1 MGSVFQHHAK
11 ILEEEAVAQGGLHA
25 DVGGN
30 ARKDQMTNAPAAQQA
45 VERGIEKAA
54 VARFRQY
61 DIASFRYQLI
71 HQLIIP
77 AAFRQQRALEF
88 RPLAHGFQGVGFV
101 KVG

>member
-1 MGSVFQHHAK
+1 MGGILQHHPK
-11 ILEEEAVAQGGLHA
+11 ILEEKAVAQGRLHA
-25 DVGGN
+25 HVGGD
-30 ARKDQMTNAPAAQQA
+30 AGEHQMTNAPAAQQA

-54 VARFRQY
+54 VARFRQH
-61 DIASFRYQLI
+61 DIAGLRYQLI

-88 RPLAHGFQGVGFV
+88 GPLTHGFQGVGFV